1 MHVVRYHGIYK
12 PALFAGYLSPLL
24 VLLKF
29 LISFWFI
36 SCISY
41 IFLLCIKLIKL
52 IVLPNKLGKGLIFYI
67 WISGGCSEPP
77 ACHSSS
83 ARGLQCSL
91 QCLHHQLFASGCSL
105 CFLGSPENAAAASG
119 SSGRLCLA
127 IISQETCG
135 PFWSGSNGLVV
146 LMERLWLVK

>member
-1 MHVVRYHGIYK
+1 MHVVCCHGIYI

-24 VLLKF
+24 VLLRF

-36 SCISY
+36 SCISC

-52 IVLPNKLGKGLIFYI
+52 IVLTNKLGKGLIFYV

-77 ACHSSS
+77 ACRSSS

-91 QCLHHQLFASGCSL
+91 QCLHCRLSFASGCTL
-105 CFLGSPENAAAASG
+105 CFLGSPENTAAASG

-127 IISQETCG
+127 IIS
-135 PFWSGSNGLVV
+135 
-146 LMERLWLVK
+146 